1 MQLAQA
7 RAGCDTQLGAQP
19 TIRRTVRLQ
28 RLRLPSGAVQRE
40 HQQFGEALAQ
50 RVLLDQGRQFGDR
63 PGPPAAHR
71 PARGPG
77 LRLDL
82 QACFQDGEPPFLPL
96 PAPTPHIGPG
106 HPRHRFAA
114 PERQRRPQRGGGLGG
129 PPVGAQH
136 PRPGRQG
143 LAPGGVEAAVVGHE
157 QVAAAE
163 RGQHVRPEDPAQP
176 VHIGPDDAVGA
187 GRRLVAP
194 QVVDQLAA
202 RHLPARPEQQGQQ
215 QRLLLRRAQRQFLPV
230 PQRAHRPEHLEPQP
244 AGPPVL
250 THLPTP
256 PAPER
261 LPRPHDNHRHSP
273 CSDRRIRPARRGGGD
288 G

>member
-7 RAGCDTQLGAQP
+7 RAGRDAQLGAQP
-19 TIRRTVRLQ
+19 AVRRAVRLQ
-28 RLRLPSGAVQRE
+28 CVPLPSGAVQRE
-40 HQQFGEALAQ
+40 HQQLGEALAQ

-63 PGPPAAHR
+63 PGPPAAHG

-77 LRLDL
+77 LRLGL
-82 QACFQDGEPPFLPL
+82 QTRFQDGEPPFLPL
-96 PAPTPHIGPG
+96 PAPAPHIGPG
-106 HPRHRFAA
+106 HPRHRFA
-114 PERQRRPQRGGGLGG
+114 PPQRQRRPQCGGGLGG

-136 PRPGRQG
+136 PRPGHQV
-143 LAPGGVEAAVVGHE
+143 LAPGGVEAVVVGHQ

-176 VHIGPDDAVGA
+176 VHICPDDAVGA

-215 QRLLLRRAQRQFLPV
+215 QRLLLRRTERQLLPV
-230 PQRAHRPEHLEPQP
+230 PQRAHRPEHLEPQS

-250 THLPTP
+250 AHLPTP
-256 PAPER
+256 HTRTTPPSA
-261 LPRPHDNHRHSP
+261 
-273 CSDRRIRPARRGGGD
+273 
-288 G
+288 